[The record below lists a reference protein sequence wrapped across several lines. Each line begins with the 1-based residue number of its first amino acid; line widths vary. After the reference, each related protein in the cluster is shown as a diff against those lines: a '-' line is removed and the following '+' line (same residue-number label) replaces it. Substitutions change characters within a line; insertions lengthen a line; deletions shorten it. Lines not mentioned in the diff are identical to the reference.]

1 MRRQTPSSEPEEKA
15 VGLRIGNRSR
25 RACLA
30 LPALAVLMALPS
42 GAPRAQEAPAA
53 AVKIGFLGEQV
64 KREAPQPY
72 LDPPPADDGVAG
84 ARLGVADD
92 NTTGHFTGQQFTL
105 VEALVPEGGD
115 VTAAFR
121 KLAGEGVKL
130 IVADLPEAP
139 LLAVA
144 ALPEAHDVTLFNT
157 AAPDDDLRADKCRA
171 NLLHTMP
178 SRAMLADA
186 LLEYL
191 MVKQWRNVFL
201 VVGPTDGDR
210 AYAAAMKRSIAKF
223 GAKLVAEKP
232 WTYQPGS
239 KRSDTGHYAIAAQVA
254 NFTQGVSYD
263 VLIVADE
270 DDQFGDFVSYST
282 YTPRPVAGTQGLVPT
297 AWARPHEEWGAT
309 QLQDR
314 FRHASKRW
322 MTVHDYTAWLAAR
335 AVGEAAARAQTV
347 EPDKLMAFMRS
358 DQFELG
364 GYKGTPL
371 SFRPWDGQMRQAV
384 LLADARALV
393 SVSPPPGRFLHQVS
407 ELDTLGIDRPETKCH
422 LK

>member
-1 MRRQTPSSEPEEKA
+1 MA
-15 VGLRIGNRSR
+15 DHRIGGGSR
-25 RACLA
+25 RALLA
-30 LPALAVLMALPS
+30 LSALAVLMALPS
-42 GAPRAQEAPAA
+42 GAPRAEEAAAA

-64 KREAPQPY
+64 KQEAPQPY

-92 NTTGHFTGQQFTL
+92 NTTGRFTGQQFTL

-115 VTAAFR
+115 VAAAFR
-121 KLAGEGVKL
+121 KLVGDGVKL
-130 IVADLPEAP
+130 IVTDLSAGP
-139 LLAVA
+139 LIAVA
-144 ALPEAHDVTLFNT
+144 ALPEAQGVTLFNT
-157 AAPDDDLRADKCRA
+157 AAPDDDLRAEKCRA
-171 NLLHTMP
+171 NVLHTMP

-210 AYAAAMKRSIAKF
+210 AYAAAMKRAIAKF

-239 KRSDTGHYAIAAQVA
+239 KRSDTGHYAIGEEVA
-254 NFTQGVSYD
+254 NFTQGMSYD
-263 VLIVADE
+263 VLVIADE
-270 DDQFGDFVSYST
+270 DGQFGDFVSYST

-297 AWARPHEEWGAT
+297 AWARPHQEWGAI

-314 FRHASKRW
+314 FRRADKRW
-322 MTVHDYTAWLAAR
+322 MTVHDYTAWLAVR
-335 AVGEAAARAQTV
+335 AVGEAAARAQTI
-347 EPDKLMAFMRS
+347 EPDKLVAFMRS

-371 SFRPWDGQMRQAV
+371 SFRPWDGQMRQAI
-384 LLADARALV
+384 LLGDTRALV

-407 ELDTLGIDRPETKCH
+407 ELDTLGIDRPETKCR

>member
-1 MRRQTPSSEPEEKA
+1 MDH
-15 VGLRIGNRSR
+15 RIGSRLR
-25 RACLA
+25 RALLA
-30 LPALAVLMALPS
+30 LSVLAALMALPL
-42 GAPRAQEAPAA
+42 GAASAQEPESS
-53 AVKIGFLGEQV
+53 AVKIGFLGVQA
-64 KREAPQPY
+64 KREAPLPY
-72 LDPPPADDGVAG
+72 LDPPPADEGVAG

-92 NTTGHFTGQQFTL
+92 NTTGRFTGQHFAL
-105 VEALVPEGGD
+105 AEALVPEGGD
-115 VTAAFR
+115 VAAAFR
-121 KLAGEGVKL
+121 KLVADGIKL
-130 IVADLPEAP
+130 VVADLPEAP
-139 LLAVA
+139 LVAVA
-144 ALPEAHDVTLFNT
+144 ALPEAHDVTLFNI

-171 NLLHTMP
+171 NVLHTLP

-210 AYAAAMKRSIAKF
+210 AYAAAVKRSIAKF

-239 KRSDTGHYAIAAQVA
+239 KRSDTGHYALSEQVA

-263 VLIVADE
+263 VLVVADE
-270 DDQFGDFVSYST
+270 DDQFGDSVSYAT
-282 YTPRPVAGTQGLVPT
+282 YAPRPVAGTAGLVPT

-314 FRHASKRW
+314 FRRASKRW
-322 MTVHDYTAWLAAR
+322 MTVRDYTAWLAAR

-393 SVSPPPGRFLHQVS
+393 SVSPPPGRFLHQFS
-407 ELDTLGIDRPETKCH
+407 ELDTLGIDRPESKCR
-422 LK
+422 LQ

>member
-1 MRRQTPSSEPEEKA
+1 
-15 VGLRIGNRSR
+15 
-25 RACLA
+25 
-30 LPALAVLMALPS
+30 
-42 GAPRAQEAPAA
+42 
-53 AVKIGFLGEQV
+53 
-64 KREAPQPY
+64 
-72 LDPPPADDGVAG
+72 
-84 ARLGVADD
+84 
-92 NTTGHFTGQQFTL
+92 
-105 VEALVPEGGD
+105 
-115 VTAAFR
+115 
-121 KLAGEGVKL
+121 
-130 IVADLPEAP
+130 
-139 LLAVA
+139 
-144 ALPEAHDVTLFNT
+144 
-157 AAPDDDLRADKCRA
+157 
-171 NLLHTMP
+171 
-178 SRAMLADA
+178 
-186 LLEYL
+186 
-191 MVKQWRNVFL
+191 
-201 VVGPTDGDR
+201 
-210 AYAAAMKRSIAKF
+210 
-223 GAKLVAEKP
+223 
-232 WTYQPGS
+232 
-239 KRSDTGHYAIAAQVA
+239 
-254 NFTQGVSYD
+254 VSYD